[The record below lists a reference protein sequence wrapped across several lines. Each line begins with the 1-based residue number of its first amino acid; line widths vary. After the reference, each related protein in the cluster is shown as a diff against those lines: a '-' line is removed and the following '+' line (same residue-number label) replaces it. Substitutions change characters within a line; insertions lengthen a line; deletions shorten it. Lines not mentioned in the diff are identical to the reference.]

1 MGKLIPFV
9 FEGTKNV
16 VKRTK
21 KGQFGFSERQQQL
34 INSGNGTACEQA
46 LTGEG
51 GRGGGR
57 VQLGMGFCSLKFWFD
72 QIKLC

>member
-21 KGQFGFSERQQQL
+21 KGQFGFSESQQQL

-46 LTGEG
+46 LTGG
-51 GRGGGR
+51 WGVGGG
-57 VQLGMGFCSLKFWFD
+57 VWCS
-72 QIKLC
+72 